1 MEIKNKIILSVNYY
15 KNIRSSSFIGPT
27 EPIPV
32 LIRKDTIGIFNDKES
47 ADEYLKTF
55 QPVKVAEAD
64 LVSIQTGPFVMQVK

>member
-15 KNIRSSSFIGPT
+15 KNIRSSSFIGPM

-32 LIRKDTIGIFNDKES
+32 LIRKDTVGIFNDKES

-55 QPVKVAEAD
+55 KPAKVAEAD
-64 LVSIQTGPFVMQVK
+64 LVSVQTGPFVMQVK